1 MGLIELEI
9 KGRGPRIMREVG
21 NSAKNNSLGIGAGQ
35 ERQQHQHQHQQQR
48 QQQRFSHKHTG

>member
-35 ERQQHQHQHQQQR
+35 ERQQHQQQQR